1 MNEYDRNLT
10 RLVKGGSISAI
21 GDSFSVLS
29 RMLTGIF
36 IAHLFRNP
44 ATFGLYILAYRLIF
58 FVRILAVPGTN
69 EGIRRYVP
77 IYRADKNRAA
87 EKGLLIYSLKITAI
101 LSSIVLASLMVFSPA
116 ITRLFNKPDAANFT
130 RVLALSIPFY
140 AFTMI
145 TTSALIGIHRVKY
158 HALTERMIVPG
169 SRLAIL
175 LAFLFVGHQTLRNLA
190 VVWSLPLGLCLACSV
205 ALFFYL
211 KNFPVLRNSK
221 VKPQYHTREFI
232 KFSLPLA
239 ASRPIAYLMNYVG
252 TFIIAYFLLEEDI
265 AQYGVVTRLAP
276 LMIVP
281 LQSAIIAF
289 VPMISE
295 LHHLGKNEELAK
307 HFKFISK
314 WILTFSLF
322 IFITCVLLA
331 RPILSIFG
339 YEYSGIMTQHTLIVV
354 ALAQL
359 PSAAVGPVG
368 MLVSMT
374 GRPRINLYNT
384 MGMLVLNSLL
394 CLVLIPLKGPFGG
407 IVGAGIAQAIAIIGI
422 KTLFLF
428 QVRHYLKMHP
438 FSIGYIKPLIAGL
451 FSGGIMFGIMHI
463 SGYHERWVNLKAD
476 RLIEYLS
483 IVGYIVI
490 FIAILAILFGF
501 IIYLLGL
508 DETDRF
514 ILKKMFFKLRGISSR
529 KPDHGK

>member
-1 MNEYDRNLT
+1 MNEHDRNLT
-10 RLVKGGSISAI
+10 KLVKGGSVSAI
-21 GDSFSVLS
+21 GNFFNVFS

-44 ATFGLYILAYRLIF
+44 VTFGLYILAYRLTF
-58 FVRILAVPGTN
+58 FIRILAVPGTN
-69 EGIRRYVP
+69 EGIRRYIP

-87 EKGLLIYSLKITAI
+87 EKGLLLYSLRITAI
-101 LSSIVLASLMVFSPA
+101 LSFIVLASLLIFAPA
-116 ITRLFNKPDAANFT
+116 IARAFNKPDAADYM
-130 RVLALSIPFY
+130 RILAFSIPFF
-140 AFTMI
+140 AFLMI
-145 TTSALIGIHRVKY
+145 STAALTGIHRVKY
-158 HALTERMIVPG
+158 QALAQGMIVPG
-169 SRLAIL
+169 SRVLIL
-175 LAFLFVGHQTLRNLA
+175 FAFLFVSYQTLRSLA
-190 VVWSLPLGLCLACSV
+190 VVWSLPISLCLACLV
-205 ALFFYL
+205 ALFFYV

-252 TFIIAYFLLEEDI
+252 TFIIAYFLLEQDI
-265 AQYGVVTRLAP
+265 AHYGIVTRLAP

-314 WILTFSLF
+314 WIFTFSLF
-322 IFITCVLLA
+322 IFIAYVLLA

-339 YEYSGIMTQHTLIVV
+339 HEYSGIRTQHTLMVV

-359 PSAAVGPVG
+359 LNAAVGPVG

-384 MGMLVLNSLL
+384 IGMLVLNSLL
-394 CLVLIPLKGPFGG
+394 CFVLVPLKGPFGG
-407 IVGAGIAQAIAIIGI
+407 IVGAGIAQAAAIIGI

-438 FSIGYIKPLIAGL
+438 FSIGYIKPLVAGL
-451 FSGGIMFGIMHI
+451 LSGGIMFGIMHI
-463 SGYHERWVNLKAD
+463 TGYHEHWVNLKPE
-476 RLIEYLS
+476 RLIGYLS
-483 IVGYIVI
+483 IAGYVLI
-490 FIAILAILFGF
+490 FTAVLAVLFGF
-501 IIYLLGL
+501 VIYLLGL

-514 ILKKMFFKLRGISSR
+514 ILKKMFFRLKGISSR
-529 KPDHGK
+529 KSDHGK